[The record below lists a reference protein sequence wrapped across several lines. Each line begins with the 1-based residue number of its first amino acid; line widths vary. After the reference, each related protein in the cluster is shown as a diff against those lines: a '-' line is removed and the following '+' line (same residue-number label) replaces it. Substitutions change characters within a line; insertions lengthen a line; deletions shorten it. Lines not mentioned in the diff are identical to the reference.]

1 MKRRWLIVS
10 AVVGLLAVAIVGA
23 GIVAAQ
29 SSDGDSAVSAFSA
42 RVAAILGLDEQ
53 TVDDAITQARK
64 ELKEERLQER
74 LDEKVAAGAITQEQA
89 DEYMAWIQSKPEGF
103 HEGRFGKGDH
113 GKGHR
118 HGKGDRDK
126 GRHKW

>member
-1 MKRRWLIVS
+1 MNMVKRRWLIIA
-10 AVVGLLAVAIVGA
+10 AVTGLLAVAAVGA

-29 SSDGDSAVSAFSA
+29 SSSDGDSAVSAFSA

-53 TVDDAITQARK
+53 TVDDAMTQARK
-64 ELKEERLQER
+64 ELKEERVQTI
-74 LDEKVAAGAITQEQA
+74 LDEKVAAGEITQEQA
-89 DEYMAWIQSKPEGF
+89 DEYMAWIQSAPDGF
-103 HEGRFGKGDH
+103 EHGRFGKGRH
-113 GKGHR
+113 